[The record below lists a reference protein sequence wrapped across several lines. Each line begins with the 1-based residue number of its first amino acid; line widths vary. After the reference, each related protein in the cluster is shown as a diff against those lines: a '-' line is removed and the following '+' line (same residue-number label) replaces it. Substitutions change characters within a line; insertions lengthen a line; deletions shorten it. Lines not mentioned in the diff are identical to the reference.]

1 MTKRRQRGPGGL
13 RGGAPGRLRIVAGN
27 WRGRR
32 LPVVDADGLRP
43 TAERVRE
50 TLFNW
55 LMHTIAGKRCLDLFA
70 GTGALGLEAL
80 SRGARSCIFVER
92 DRRAARALREN
103 VRTLDAAGAEVIEA
117 DAQRVID
124 TLEPGRVDL
133 VFLDPPFA
141 DADLTRL
148 CRRLV
153 ESGILAPDARVYL
166 EMPRDAADIELPDGW
181 RRIKTGNAGNV
192 SFALVATGQE

>member
-1 MTKRRQRGPGGL
+1 MTKRRQRGPGGQ

-55 LMHTIAGKRCLDLFA
+55 LMHTLAGKRCLDLFA

-80 SRGARSCIFVER
+80 SRGARRCVFVER
-92 DRRAARALREN
+92 DPRAAHALREN
-103 VRTLDAAGAEVIEA
+103 VRTLDAAGAEVIEG
-117 DAQRVID
+117 DARRVID
-124 TLEPGRVDL
+124 TLDPGSFDL
-133 VFLDPPFA
+133 AFLDPPFA
-141 DADLTRL
+141 DADLTGL
-148 CRRLV
+148 CRRL
-153 ESGILAPDARVYL
+153 EDSGILAPDARLYL

-192 SFALVATGQE
+192 SFALVATGQT

>member
-1 MTKRRQRGPGGL
+1 MTKRRQRGPGGQ

-124 TLEPGRVDL
+124 TLEPGSVDL

>member
-1 MTKRRQRGPGGL
+1 MTKRRQRGPGGQ